1 MKRDKFSPN
10 VTINFPLSALNVSST
25 VSFEQQRNKLNLKK
39 IGIFQSANNQ
49 LHLYLLY
56 DH

>member
-1 MKRDKFSPN
+1 MKREKFSPT
-10 VTINFPLSALNVSST
+10 VTVNFLLSALNVSST